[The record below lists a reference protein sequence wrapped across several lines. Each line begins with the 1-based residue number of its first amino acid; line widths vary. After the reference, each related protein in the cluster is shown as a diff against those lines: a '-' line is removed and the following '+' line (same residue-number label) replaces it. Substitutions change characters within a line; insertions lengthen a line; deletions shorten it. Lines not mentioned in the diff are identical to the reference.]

1 MYLFF
6 ALVDKINYKAVLLP
20 KGLNIFKHLRALGI
34 MNFVKEL
41 CMSRIGRYTIAY
53 SNQPV
58 VAGFGSVAGK
68 KESEGPL
75 KEYFHK
81 IEYDTKLGCDTWEQA
96 ESMLQKEAIQIALEK
111 AQISGELIQLAFGG
125 DLLNQCIS
133 TGYSIRGFNIPFL
146 GQYGACSTMVQSLI
160 LAGLMVDGGYCKNS
174 LAVTSSHF
182 CSAERQ
188 FRFPLEYGGQRTPTA
203 QWTVTGSG
211 AIVVSRYGNGPRLK
225 HCTIGKVVDMGVTD
239 INNMGAAMAPAACDT
254 IKSFLI
260 DTKTKPSD
268 YDLILTG
275 DLGRTGSQL
284 LLELLQKE
292 NIDIS
297 RQHNDC
303 GMMIYD
309 IEKQDV
315 HAGGSGCGCCG
326 SVLCGYILENMCKGK
341 LKNILVTA
349 TGALMSPTANQQ
361 GESTPGIAHLIHLE
375 I

>member
-6 ALVDKINYKAVLLP
+6 ALVGKINYKAVLLP

-160 LAGLMVDGGYCKNS
+160 LAGLMVDGDYCKNS

-297 RQHNDC
+297 RLHNDC

-341 LKNILVTA
+341 LKNILVAA

>member
-20 KGLNIFKHLRALGI
+20 KGLNIFKHLGALGI

-326 SVLCGYILENMCKGK
+326 SVLCGYVLENMCKGK
-341 LKNILVTA
+341 LKNILVAA

>member
-6 ALVDKINYKAVLLP
+6 ALVGKINYKAVLLP
-20 KGLNIFKHLRALGI
+20 KGLNIFKLLRALGI
-34 MNFVKEL
+34 MDIVKEL

-297 RQHNDC
+297 RLHNDC

-341 LKNILVTA
+341 LKNILVAA

>member
-20 KGLNIFKHLRALGI
+20 KGLNIFKLLRALGI
-34 MNFVKEL
+34 MDFVKEL

-254 IKSFLI
+254 IKSFLK

-297 RQHNDC
+297 RRHNDC

-341 LKNILVTA
+341 LKNILVAA

>member
-297 RQHNDC
+297 HLHNDC

-341 LKNILVTA
+341 LKNILVAA

>member
-20 KGLNIFKHLRALGI
+20 KGLNIFKLLRALGI
-34 MNFVKEL
+34 MDFVKEL

-211 AIVVSRYGNGPRLK
+211 AIVVSRYGNGPKLR

-341 LKNILVTA
+341 LKNILVAA